1 MLNLQ
6 TFQGHSHKKMTLI
19 FVDLKYE
26 LKEKYQ
32 FLAVCSSRVEA
43 RTSSVGTVVHHGG
56 VCYSP
61 VDTITI

>member
-1 MLNLQ
+1 MLNIQ
-6 TFQGHSHKKMTLI
+6 TFQGYSHKTLI
-19 FVDLKYE
+19 FGDLKYE

-32 FLAVCSSRVEA
+32 FLAVCWSRVEA

>member
-1 MLNLQ
+1 
-6 TFQGHSHKKMTLI
+6 MTLI

-32 FLAVCSSRVEA
+32 FLAVCWSRVEV